1 MNILFN
7 KTKRF
12 LQFNIMAILILVFS
26 FSTPVSAAT
35 ELSSTNEDGYAIYVN
50 SDEEYE
56 ALIEAIDNHNELVEQ
71 KWQEALA
78 EANKEKSMLIMPS
91 SQMKTTAFS
100 TTTSRSSLY
109 YSQTADIRYKWS
121 AFPGWDYFN
130 GYLKLIGNTTSNS
143 YGTKF
148 FSSFSS
154 VNLYSSST
162 KNGVDG
168 FSYQKALIDSSRT
181 YAINFSSNVTIYRT
195 STNSKRYPVKGYVEF
210 YASGGSYVY

>member
-12 LQFNIMAILILVFS
+12 LQFNIMAMLILVFS

-35 ELSSTNEDGYAIYVN
+35 ELPSTNEDGYAIYVN

-78 EANKEKSMLIMPS
+78 EANTEKSMLIMPS
-91 SQMKTTAFS
+91 SQMVTTEFS
-100 TTTSRSSLY
+100 TTSTSSLY
-109 YSQTADIRYKWS
+109 YSQTADVSYKWQVFI
-121 AFPGWDYFN
+121 AADYFN
-130 GYLKLIGNTTSNS
+130 GYLKLIGNTTTNS

-154 VNLYSSST
+154 VNLYSYST

-168 FSYQKALIDSSRT
+168 FSYQKTLIDGSRT
-181 YAINFSSNVTIYRT
+181 YAINFSSNVTIYRS
-195 STNSKRYPVKGYVEF
+195 STYSKRYPVKGYVEF

>member
-1 MNILFN
+1 MKKVSMLC
-7 KTKRF
+7 
-12 LQFNIMAILILVFS
+12 LAMLILVFS

-35 ELSSTNEDGYAIYVN
+35 ELPSTNEDEYAIYVN

-78 EANKEKSMLIMPS
+78 EANTEKSMLIMPS
-91 SQMKTTAFS
+91 SQMMTTEFS
-100 TTTSRSSLY
+100 TTSFGSLLY
-109 YSQTADIRYKWS
+109 YSETADVSYKWFV
-121 AFPGWDYFN
+121 FPGWDYFN

-154 VNLYSSST
+154 VNFYSDST
-162 KNGVDG
+162 KNGVDD
-168 FSYQKALIDSSRT
+168 FSYQKVLIDSSRT
-181 YAINFSSNVTIYRT
+181 YAINFSSNVTIYRS
-195 STNSKRYPVKGYVEF
+195 STNSVRYPVTGYVEF